1 MVNVKR
7 LEVIKMR
14 NNSVFKK
21 ISDIFI
27 DYQYA
32 FQLKAQLEREMEFN
46 KRKSSIKTTN
56 NDSIKSTKT
65 IKIEDKYND
74 FIFKNERYER
84 QIEACQLYID
94 KVDIALEFLKKRN
107 ERIYNVVHQRYLD
120 QKTVKDIIAINKIGK
135 STYWVWL
142 GRAEE
147 ILNNAMFSSL
157 DTEIENFDWTRFGVK

>member
-84 QIEACQLYID
+84 QIEA
-94 KVDIALEFLKKRN
+94 LEAKK
-107 ERIYNVVHQRYLD
+107 ERINKAYQTGID
-120 QKTVKDIIAINKIGK
+120 AIK
-135 STYWVWL
+135 
-142 GRAEE
+142 
-147 ILNNAMFSSL
+147 
-157 DTEIENFDWTRFGVK
+157 

>member
-1 MVNVKR
+1 MK
-7 LEVIKMR
+7 
-14 NNSVFKK
+14 NNEAFKK

-74 FIFKNERYER
+74 FIFKNERYAN
-84 QIEACQLYID
+84 QIEACKLYID
-94 KVDIALEFLKKRN
+94 KVDIALEFLEKRN
-107 ERIYNVVHQRYLD
+107 ERIYNVVCQRYLE
-120 QKTVKDIIAINKIGK
+120 QKTVKDIIQINKIGK

-147 ILNNAMFSSL
+147 ILNHAMFSSL
-157 DTEIENFDWTRFGVK
+157 DIDKDNFEWTKFGLK

>member
-1 MVNVKR
+1 MK
-7 LEVIKMR
+7 
-14 NNSVFKK
+14 NNDAFKK

-56 NDSIKSTKT
+56 NDFIKSTKT

-74 FIFKNERYER
+74 FIFKNEHYAN

-107 ERIYNVVHQRYLD
+107 ERIYNVVCQRYLE
-120 QKTVKDIIAINKIGK
+120 QKTVKDIIEINKIGK

-147 ILNNAMFSSL
+147 ILNSAMFSSI
-157 DTEIENFDWTRFGVK
+157 DIDKDNHNWTKFGLK

>member
-94 KVDIALEFLKKRN
+94 KVDIALEFLKK
-107 ERIYNVVHQRYLD
+107 EMKEFI
-120 QKTVKDIIAINKIGK
+120 
-135 STYWVWL
+135 
-142 GRAEE
+142 
-147 ILNNAMFSSL
+147 M
-157 DTEIENFDWTRFGVK
+157 